1 MGLNSGMSNTLSDN
15 KQTHATRVFTAI
27 ESKAAAATSMVA
39 ASWAR
44 SVRLHGLLP
53 DGARPTERHGQSEL
67 SQRQERLQRVLHV
80 SGRTL
85 DRLYSTIALSG
96 CGIFLCDSDGVVLER
111 LTSDGGAT
119 EFDSSGLSIGADWS
133 EASQGTNGIG
143 TCIAEGR
150 AVSIQREQ
158 HFIASNIAM
167 SCMGAPIFDAQGA
180 LAAVLDISSCR
191 ADIEG
196 PVVQLIAQAVSDAA
210 GQIEADHFCD
220 FHSGLRILR
229 GAGDRTRSPVLL
241 AVDADDL
248 VVGATLAARKQFG
261 LPLRTDFTPKP
272 ASDVLGD
279 SKARGTGFESAERR
293 ELRRA
298 IARAD
303 GNMSEAARALGVSRS
318 TLYRRASKLGL
329 VN

>member
-1 MGLNSGMSNTLSDN
+1 MSNTLSDN

-210 GQIEADHFCD
+210 IV
-220 FHSGLRILR
+220 SGLIAVLLRIYSDR
-229 GAGDRTRSPVLL
+229 RPQDIIGADAGFVSALGLEKHLSPTRSNGL
-241 AVDADDL
+241 ASML
-248 VVGATLAARKQFG
+248 
-261 LPLRTDFTPKP
+261 
-272 ASDVLGD
+272 
-279 SKARGTGFESAERR
+279 KAIRRFAE
-293 ELRRA
+293 
-298 IARAD
+298 
-303 GNMSEAARALGVSRS
+303 EALQTA
-318 TLYRRASKLGL
+318 
-329 VN
+329 